1 MRRATIT
8 ALAGARASLATLL
21 ALGLA
26 ACGGSDTQPPPT
38 ENPFKPSIERTG
50 AAVAAAPKPAPPPA
64 PASDPSELR
73 KRAFTDADFAKADDN
88 RDPFE
93 YNLKIFVTNVV
104 VPKHCI
110 AQRLSLDE
118 LKLIGIIAGVSNP
131 TALFRDPG
139 GGAIRVRTNDLVG
152 RQCARVKRIIHEILP
167 PGPEDTKAHDVS
179 KVIFEITEESG
190 SAQPR
195 MIEKTVWL
203 SPEESG
209 K

>member
-1 MRRATIT
+1 MRRVAIT
-8 ALAGARASLATLL
+8 WLAGARLGFAALL
-21 ALGLA
+21 AFGLL
-26 ACGGSDTQPPPT
+26 ACESETRPAPQ
-38 ENPFKPSIERTG
+38 ENPFKPSIERQP
-50 AAVAAAPKPAPPPA
+50 AAAPKPPPPPPA

-73 KRAFTDADFAKADDN
+73 KRQFTDGDFVKADDN

-167 PGPEDTKAHDVS
+167 PGPEDTKSHDVS

-190 SAQPR
+190 TAQPR
-195 MIEKTVWL
+195 LIEKTVWL
-203 SPEESG
+203 SPEEAG

>member
-1 MRRATIT
+1 MRQASLTGGSLGRGAV
-8 ALAGARASLATLL
+8 ALAVA
-21 ALGLA
+21 ALGVACASETPPA
-26 ACGGSDTQPPPT
+26 AKP
-38 ENPFKPSIERTG
+38 NPFLPSIEQK
-50 AAVAAAPKPAPPPA
+50 AAAAPKPPAPPPPKA
-64 PASDPSELR
+64 ADPSDLR
-73 KRAFTDADFAKADDN
+73 KRTFTDADFVKADDN

-93 YNLKIFVTNVV
+93 YNLRIFVTNVV

-118 LKLIGIIAGVSNP
+118 LKLVGIVAGVSNP

-167 PGPEDTKAHDVS
+167 PGPEDVNSHDVS

-190 SAQPR
+190 GAQPR
-195 MIEKTVWL
+195 LVEKTVWL
-203 SPEESG
+203 SPEEQG